1 MTESKHDKFIR
12 VAEARTNKII
22 DMVRLLSNCSNTATY
37 EYTDED
43 VKKIFSALESELKAC
58 KNKYQDSTI
67 KSSTFKPIKK

>member
-12 VAEARTNKII
+12 VAESRTNKII
-22 DMVRLLSNCSNTATY
+22 DMIRLLSNTATY

-58 KNKYQDSTI
+58 KSKYQDISNKENKFTLR
-67 KSSTFKPIKK
+67 